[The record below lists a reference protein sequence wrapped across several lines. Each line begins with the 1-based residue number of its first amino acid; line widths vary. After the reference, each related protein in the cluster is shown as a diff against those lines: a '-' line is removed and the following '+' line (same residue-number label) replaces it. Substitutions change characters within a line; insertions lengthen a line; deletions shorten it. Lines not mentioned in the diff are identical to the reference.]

1 MAKLPEP
8 KTGDLI
14 PVDVRIKNVNDIPAK
29 YFLHD
34 EVLAALHRVIRTDV
48 VVHEKPVPPG
58 VDAVL
63 VPYTMAAA
71 RKRFA
76 VANDD
81 LRQVAKKAPPSFI
94 FLWLTLALIGLIV
107 FLIIRGLSNA

>member
-8 KTGDLI
+8 KTGELI

-34 EVLAALHRVIRTDV
+34 EVLAALQRVIRTDV

-71 RKRFA
+71 RKRMA
-76 VANDD
+76 VANSD
-81 LRQVAKKAPPSFI
+81 LAHTLKRAWPSFV
-94 FLWLTLALIGLIV
+94 FLWITLAIIGLIV
-107 FLIIRGLSNA
+107 FLIIRGLQ

>member
-8 KTGDLI
+8 KKDELV

-29 YFLHD
+29 YYLHD
-34 EVLAALHRVIRTDV
+34 EVLAALQRVIRSDV
-48 VVHEKPVPPG
+48 VVHGNPVPPG

-71 RKRFA
+71 RKRLA
-76 VANDD
+76 VANSD
-81 LRQVAKKAPPSFI
+81 LGQTLKKAAPSFV
-94 FLWLTLALIGLIV
+94 FLWITLAIIGLIV
-107 FLIIRGLSNA
+107 FLIIRGLQ